1 MELAVVS
8 SDQVRILINSPFR
21 ILSSDRSV
29 QLVNDAS
36 VFRILESNEGINVEL
51 TGADIFSAIV
61 SLRDGERRTE

>member
-21 ILSSDRSV
+21 IISSDRSV
-29 QLVNDAS
+29 QLVDDAS

-51 TGADIFSAIV
+51 TGADVISAIV